1 MFVLFSLFIALAAA
15 QGPIPG
21 CPNNTICYWF
31 RYNYSGL
38 NGTFCAG
45 TFTSLVL
52 QQPQPGIPTVGQQS
66 NCGALPNNTSVR
78 CSYTGNPNT
87 FSVIVYHNTVTCSG
101 APFNTLTQA
110 CAQNGNGLCVGNN
123 CGNCG
128 GTGCTF
134 PGTGFMAF
142 DAGYLNVTTT
152 TTTTTTTTIATTTTA
167 PTNLTTTATTT
178 RPSSL
183 ATSLATSMAS
193 LLLAVV
199 AFL

>member
-31 RYNYSGL
+31 RYNYP
-38 NGTFCAG
+38 NGTCLG
-45 TFTSLVL
+45 SGFTSLVL
-52 QQPQPGIPTVGQQS
+52 QQPQPGIPAVGQQS

-78 CSYTGNPNT
+78 CYYMSNP
-87 FSVIVYHNTVTCSG
+87 FLFGVLVYHNTVTCSG
-101 APFNTLTQA
+101 APFANSTQG
-110 CAQNGNGLCVGNN
+110 CGPNGNGLCVSNN
-123 CGNCG
+123 CGTCSG
-128 GTGCTF
+128 PSCTF
-134 PGTGFMAF
+134 PGTGLMAF

-152 TTTTTTTTIATTTTA
+152 TTTTTTTIATTTTA
-167 PTNLTTTATTT
+167 LTNSTTTATTT